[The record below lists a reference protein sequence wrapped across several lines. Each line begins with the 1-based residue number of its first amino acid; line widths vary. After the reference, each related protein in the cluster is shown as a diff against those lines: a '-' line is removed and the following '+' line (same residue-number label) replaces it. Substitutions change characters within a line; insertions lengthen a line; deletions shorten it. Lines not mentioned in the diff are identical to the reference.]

1 MKSPITGKEMSLLK
15 EIRKLLFRKDE
26 FEVNYHFF
34 KCKDS
39 GECFTTTQLDE
50 LNINQLHNQYRVKYK
65 LPFPDEIKLIREK
78 YNLSASKMSE
88 VLGFGINSYRNY
100 EAGEIPIQSSA
111 RLIQLADDSIEF
123 KRLVELSDAFDGKSL
138 SRVLQ
143 RIESVIKE
151 QNSVKFKMQL
161 VDYFLGSHKPSSNSG
176 YKLPNID
183 KFTEMIVYFT
193 EKLQPWKTKLNK
205 LLFYADFTM
214 YSQIGFSISGAQY
227 RAIPMGPV
235 PNNFQSIFEYSANN
249 DDIDL
254 CYTIFNDGNIGEQF
268 QPNANRQFNSNIFTE
283 QELAILEEI
292 ADRFGNTKTSEMI
305 DISHREKAWIDN
317 KKERKIID
325 YKYSFDLN

>member
-1 MKSPITGKEMSLLK
+1 
-15 EIRKLLFRKDE
+15 
-26 FEVNYHFF
+26 
-34 KCKDS
+34 
-39 GECFTTTQLDE
+39 